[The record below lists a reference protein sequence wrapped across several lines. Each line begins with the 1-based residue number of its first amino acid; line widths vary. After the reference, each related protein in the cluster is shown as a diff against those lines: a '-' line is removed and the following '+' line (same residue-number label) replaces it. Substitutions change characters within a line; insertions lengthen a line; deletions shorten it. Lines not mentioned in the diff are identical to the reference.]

1 MYDPVHALIHAN
13 PKFQLL
19 VRRRER
25 LAWSLSAVILSLYIA
40 FILLVAFRPDWLGT
54 RIWPELPVT
63 WGIPA
68 GIGLIISAFVLTG
81 IYVHRANGEFDRL
94 TRELL
99 EEVVR

>member
-1 MYDPVHALIHAN
+1 MYSPIHALIHAN
-13 PKFQLL
+13 PKFQRL

-25 LAWSLSAVILSLYIA
+25 LAWSLSAMMLSLYIA
-40 FILLVAFRPDWLGT
+40 FILLVAFRPEWLGA
-54 RIWPELPVT
+54 RIWPEFPVT

-99 EEVVR
+99 EEVKQ